1 MKRRVYDALNVLIAA
16 DVLKK
21 KGKKVVSD
29 YYSTLMGK
37 SLKFQ
42 TKFEKNLNEESKVNY
57 FFYYSFRV

>member
-42 TKFEKNLNEESKVNY
+42 TKFEKNLNESKVNY

>member
-21 KGKKVVSD
+21 KGKKVISD
-29 YYSTLMGK
+29 YYSTLRGR

-42 TKFEKNLNEESKVNY
+42 NKFEKNNHE
-57 FFYYSFRV
+57 